1 MKNGSSASS
10 RRLRA
15 TPALVALAAAL
26 VASAAPAAEK
36 ISLRVSWLMN
46 VQNAGYVMAKEKGF
60 YGREGL
66 DVSLMPGGP
75 NINSTTMVASGQNT
89 FGTNDVS
96 AVLYGNAQDMDLA
109 IVGACF
115 QKTPAGV
122 LSLAASGVRTPK
134 DLEGKTLAYNEGG
147 PWHYTRAMLAKA
159 GVDMSKV
166 RTVVAIGNEVLMNGT
181 VHAKTAF
188 VVNEPI
194 ALELQGYPTAT
205 LAAAD
210 YGVHAY
216 AEVVFTQART
226 VATRPEVVRGFMRA
240 TAQGWDYALKNQD
253 EAVAAVLALNPT
265 LKPEQ
270 QKRQLALQES
280 FIRSAHTERHGLCSF
295 EPAKVGE
302 AAQILTTYGGLKAGL
317 PVERMLQPQF
327 SDQRA
332 R

>member
-1 MKNGSSASS
+1 MKNARTAPSQRIRG
-10 RRLRA
+10 
-15 TPALVALAAAL
+15 THALVAVAAAL
-26 VASAAPAAEK
+26 MTCAAPAAEK
-36 ISLRVSWLMN
+36 VSLRVSWLMN
-46 VQNAGYVMAKEKGF
+46 AQNAGYVMAKEKGF
-60 YGREGL
+60 YAKEGL
-66 DVSLMPGGP
+66 DVSIMPGGP

-96 AVLYGNAQDMDLA
+96 AVLYGNAQDMNLA
-109 IVGACF
+109 VVGACF
-115 QKTPAGV
+115 QKSPAGV
-122 LSLAASGVRTPK
+122 LSLAASGIRTPK

-147 PWHYTRAMLAKA
+147 PWHYTRAMLAQA

-181 VHAKTAF
+181 VQAKTAF

-210 YGVHAY
+210 YGVNAY
-216 AEVVFTQART
+216 AEVVFAQAKT
-226 VATRPEVVRGFMRA
+226 VSAKPELVRSFMRA

-295 EPAKVGE
+295 EPAKIGE
-302 AAQILTTYGGLKAGL
+302 AAQILTTYGGLKPGMAI
-317 PVERMLQPQF
+317 ERMLQPQF
-327 SDQRA
+327 ADQRA